1 MDQNGSAQG
10 FAGVC
15 CEWQVVPIEEREDV
29 ILWPVPVKGL
39 AEVANGGLR

>member
-15 CEWQVVPIEEREDV
+15 CEWQEVPIEEGEDV
-29 ILWPVPVKGL
+29 TMWPLRVKGL
-39 AEVANGGLR
+39 AEVANCGLR